1 MTSSDDDPWLPLRS
15 HLANHT
21 ELSKLGKL
29 SVDNL
34 IAWLESSGPFQDLE
48 QLRTKLLKSKIKGI
62 NKQQRLSLLDSLQI
76 RIMRR
81 PFLAT
86 VGVASAAA
94 LAVGMSQQSAEKE
107 SSSDSDEV
115 QIRPLLATIQ
125 SQQLSVGEAVAE
137 IVNKQS
143 ALPPLADSQSWKQF
157 LHALDMSNWLE
168 ASFFLSDPA
177 FRLQLRRLAEG
188 TSIAGLFEALEQVR
202 EAWEYLQSTRS
213 EWEKDYFVAYAL
225 GKMPAL
231 STASASQ
238 PAVPDYDPLAS
249 QHSAALF
256 ELSTLF
262 HALEIFNQRFQKPG
276 RTEQGAPVRFTQ
288 GHNFSYAHLA
298 EDLRDRNL
306 FDSDRETIL
315 VNWDAHAD
323 LGGPF
328 ENPRMLLDGAFDLL
342 RNAETFAQRVVASSS
357 MSIAGWILPLIQQG
371 LLDSSE
377 NISKIVWV
385 VPKEARLSS
394 NNYMEPYGEYSFVVG
409 EWLLPESKQEIASQ
423 SSSNIG
429 DWNIPGS
436 TEIRKFGEPPMLRSV
451 ANQELL
457 SQQHQCKLYLVDPD
471 DLSGLAE
478 LVGQAQIALSIDAD
492 FSGTREPGLIPRK
505 GHLPHYPLT
514 EGKEAEARH
523 KALLGQLAKFV
534 ATHDE
539 HIRTISIANS
549 PNFTVNEDT
558 RKPVAQI
565 LKNIFTED
573 LGAQPDWIANEIAR
587 IAPSGVGNSS
597 DFFSGAMTV
606 GGISGIAL
614 TAGLLIREHNRLR
627 KLRELLFAATGKAR

>member
-21 ELSKLGKL
+21 ELSKLGKPP
-29 SVDNL
+29 VDNL

-48 QLRTKLLKSKIKGI
+48 QLHTKLLKSKIKGI

-86 VGVASAAA
+86 VGVASATAF
-94 LAVGMSQQSAEKE
+94 AVGMSQQSAEKE

-143 ALPPLADSQSWKQF
+143 ASPPLADSQSWKQF

-188 TSIAGLFEALEQVR
+188 TSIAGLFEALELVR

-249 QHSAALF
+249 QHSEALF

-276 RTEQGAPVRFTQ
+276 RTQQGAPVRFTQ

-371 LLDSSE
+371 LLNSSE

-409 EWLLPESKQEIASQ
+409 EWLLPESKQEIAAQ
-423 SSSNIG
+423 SSSSIG

-436 TEIRKFGEPPMLRSV
+436 TEIRKFGEPQMLRSV

-505 GHLPHYPLT
+505 GYLPHYPLT

-565 LKNIFTED
+565 LKSIFTED

>member
-21 ELSKLGKL
+21 ELSKLGKP
-29 SVDNL
+29 SIDNL

-48 QLRTKLLKSKIKGI
+48 QLRTKLLKSKIKGL
-62 NKQQRLSLLDSLQI
+62 NKQQRVSLLDSLQM

-86 VGVASAAA
+86 LGLASTATF
-94 LAVGMSQQSAEKE
+94 AVGMTKQADEKE
-107 SSSDSDEV
+107 PSSDSDEV
-115 QIRPLLATIQ
+115 PIRRLLATIQ
-125 SQQLSVGEAVAE
+125 GQQLSVGEAVAE
-137 IVNKQS
+137 IVNSQS
-143 ALPPLADSQSWKQF
+143 ASPPLADSETRKQF

-177 FRLQLRRLAEG
+177 FRLQLRTLTEG
-188 TSIAGLFEALEQVR
+188 TSISGLFEALEQVR
-202 EAWEYLQSTRS
+202 EAWQYLQSTRK
-213 EWEKDYFVAYAL
+213 EWEKAYFVAYAL

-238 PAVPDYDPLAS
+238 PAVPNDDPIAS

-276 RTEQGAPVRFTQ
+276 RTQQGAPVRFTQ

-298 EDLRDRNL
+298 EDLRDSNL
-306 FDSDRETIL
+306 FDSERQTIL

-328 ENPRMLLDGAFDLL
+328 ENPRMLLGGAFELL
-342 RNAETFAQRVVASSS
+342 KNAKTYAQRVVASSS

-371 LLDSSE
+371 LLDTSE

-385 VPKEARLSS
+385 VPKEAQLSS

-409 EWLLPESKQEIASQ
+409 EWLLPASKEEIAEQ
-423 SSSNIG
+423 SSSSIG
-429 DWNIPGS
+429 DWNVPGS
-436 TEIRKFGEPPMLRSV
+436 TEIRKFGGQPMLRSV

-457 SQQHQCKLYLVDPD
+457 KQQHQCKLYLVDPD
-471 DLSGLAE
+471 DLSGLAD

-492 FSGTREPGLIPRK
+492 FSGTREPGLIPRT
-505 GHLPHYPLT
+505 GYLPHYPLT
-514 EGKEAEARH
+514 ESKAAQSRH
-523 KALLGQLAKFV
+523 KNLLGQLAKFV

-539 HIRTISIANS
+539 QVRTISIANS

-565 LKNIFTED
+565 LKSIFTED
-573 LGAQPDWIANEIAR
+573 LGAQPAWIANEMAR
-587 IAPSGVGNSS
+587 VAPTGVKTSS
-597 DFFSGAMTV
+597 DFSSRAMAV

-614 TAGLLIREHNRLR
+614 TAGLLIRENNRLR
-627 KLRELLFAATGKAR
+627 KLRELLFAASGKSS